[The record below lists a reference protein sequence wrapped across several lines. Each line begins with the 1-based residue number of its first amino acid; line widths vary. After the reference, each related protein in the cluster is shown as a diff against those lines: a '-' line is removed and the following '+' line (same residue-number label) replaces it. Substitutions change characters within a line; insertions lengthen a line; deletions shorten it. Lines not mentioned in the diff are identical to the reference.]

1 MINIVSLQW
10 IYNVKHVIS
19 VNYEVKC
26 SCSENYVAQTFN
38 LRDNVIISRQASYFK
53 LNLASVLGSYLSND
67 QKIFLAC
74 DSEPPLIQ
82 MAIKKQALKI

>member
-1 MINIVSLQW
+1 MINIVSRQW
-10 IYNVKHVIS
+10 IYNVKHVNS

-26 SCSENYVAQTFN
+26 TCSENYVAQTFN
-38 LRDNVIISRQASYFK
+38 LPDNVVISRQASYFK
-53 LNLASVLGSYLSND
+53 VNSASVLGIYLLND

-82 MAIKKQALKI
+82 RAIKKQALKI